1 MSEHDRK
8 KWNKKYKEKPAL
20 LEERPPSPMVA
31 EYALRANGRNAID
44 LACGNGR
51 NTLFLANNGFHVDA
65 VDISAV
71 ALDNLQNKIDTLDVT
86 LIENDLDT
94 FTPRSGCYD
103 LAVMTNYLDR
113 DLIVR
118 TADALKEG
126 GVYIVETYMAHPEN
140 EKKSSNPV
148 FLLDKEELLSLFDD
162 RFHVLAYKEFWNEA
176 HELYKMCKQG
186 IAVEKKV
193 SSASV

>member
-1 MSEHDRK
+1 MSEFDRE

-20 LEERPPSPMVA
+20 LQARPPSPMVA
-31 EYALRANGRNAID
+31 AYALKTNGKNAVD

-51 NTLFLANNGFHVDA
+51 NTLFLAANGFHVDA

-71 ALDNLQNKIDTLDVT
+71 VLKNLKNKIDTLDVT
-86 LIENDLDT
+86 LVESDLDT
-94 FTPRSGCYD
+94 FTPVSDQYD

-118 TADALKEG
+118 TANTLKQG
-126 GVYIVETYMAHPEN
+126 GIFIIETYMTHQEN
-140 EKKSSNPV
+140 EKKDSNPD
-148 FLLDKEELLSLFDD
+148 FLLHKEELLTLFND
-162 RFHVLAYKEFWNEA
+162 RFNILEYREFWNEA
-176 HELYKMCKQG
+176 HELYKMRKQG

-193 SSASV
+193 